1 MLKRGIGKRFI
12 FKSRYPGSRKLAHQL
27 EDGESK
33 SVCMEYSSSNNS
45 FSDLDGEDSESNN
58 YVYTFS
64 GDDYASSA
72 YLPDEVG
79 EEEKT
84 PSPNNTGTLQGWLA
98 SFDKSSFASACD
110 NRRSPTS
117 SSPTT
122 VALNPDDHKFDSF
135 LFSTA
140 TTESSHSKPS
150 YFGENDDSIANISY
164 VSNTTSAHKGQS
176 QPLQENS
183 TTAPSIDASSS
194 GRLIHQRAQRHLE
207 EGRLD
212 EALALFES
220 ILKAQ
225 RIQYGDM
232 HKFVGAALHN
242 VALVHIKAQRYGKA
256 LVVCQE
262 AVMVRRKALGDVHL
276 DLAVSCLFAKSQS

>member
-1 MLKRGIGKRFI
+1 
-12 FKSRYPGSRKLAHQL
+12 
-27 EDGESK
+27 
-33 SVCMEYSSSNNS
+33 MEYSSSNNS
-45 FSDLDGEDSESNN
+45 FSDLDGEDSASNN

-64 GDDYASSA
+64 GDDCASSA
-72 YLPDEVG
+72 YLPDEMG
-79 EEEKT
+79 EEENA
-84 PSPNNTGTLQGWLA
+84 PSPKDTRKLQGWLA
-98 SFDKSSFASACD
+98 NFDKSSLTSSCD
-110 NRRSPTS
+110 NHRSPTS

-122 VALNPDDHKFDSF
+122 VALNPDDHKLDSF

-140 TTESSHSKPS
+140 TAESSHSKPS
-150 YFGENDDSIANISY
+150 YFGENEDSVANISY
-164 VSNTTSAHKGQS
+164 VSNLASTHKEQL
-176 QPLQENS
+176 QPFQENS
-183 TTAPSIDASSS
+183 TAPSIDASSS

-276 DLAVSCLFAKSQS
+276 DLAVSCLCAKAKAMQYLPDSVLLTVGMISFRCSFFSAHD